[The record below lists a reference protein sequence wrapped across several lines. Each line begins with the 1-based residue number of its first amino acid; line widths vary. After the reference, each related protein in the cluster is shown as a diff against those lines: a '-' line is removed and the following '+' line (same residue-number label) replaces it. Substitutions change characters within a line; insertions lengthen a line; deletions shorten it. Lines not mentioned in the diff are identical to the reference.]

1 MSKIKVLANAITLFA
16 ILKIRSAIQ
25 EYQTRLIDSVKE
37 DIQRLHHKF
46 TQGYRHSDA
55 FHMSQLRDLPPVAS
69 AILWARQIE
78 KQLNANMKRVED
90 VLGKGW
96 EMYADGEKL
105 KTESETFRKKLNP
118 QPIFDAWIRDVTK
131 REHRASGR
139 LLEIM
144 RQRNANSLSDGQP
157 ALEIA
162 VNFDHQTIA
171 LFKEVRN
178 LLWLNYNVPH
188 TVISMAKEAKRIY
201 PHAASLMESL
211 RIYTQIS
218 ALVERTPDISILLAE
233 HRHRAQ
239 ELIGKGMNIRWENV
253 AYSFNSQKSGVT
265 EADKEGDASLAFFK
279 EFANVVG
286 ILQEKS
292 LSLVAISEHV
302 SQLIEDLSN
311 CPYDF
316 DSFAGTLARLQRIT
330 DDLNLQGFSNLDAW
344 INSLDERI
352 QHVLGQRISDEIDA
366 WCKAYSAEN
375 SGENDDATK
384 EPIVHELRM
393 RNQLI
398 YVEPPVEMAQ
408 ATWMKQLQRILGKYA
423 RRPDVA
429 SSDYFE

>member
-1 MSKIKVLANAITLFA
+1 
-16 ILKIRSAIQ
+16 
-25 EYQTRLIDSVKE
+25 
-37 DIQRLHHKF
+37 
-46 TQGYRHSDA
+46 
-55 FHMSQLRDLPPVAS
+55 MSQLRDLPPVAS
-69 AILWARQIE
+69 AIIWARQIE
-78 KQLNANMKRVED
+78 KQLNTDMKRVED

-105 KTESETFRKKLNP
+105 KTESEAFRKKLNP

-139 LLEIM
+139 LLEIV

-157 ALEIA
+157 ALELA

-218 ALVERTPDISILLAE
+218 ELVERTPDVSILLAE

-239 ELIGKGMNIRWENV
+239 DLIGKGMNIRWENV
-253 AYSFNSQKSGVT
+253 AYSFNTQRSGAT

-292 LSLVAISEHV
+292 ISLIAISQQVYQH
-302 SQLIEDLSN
+302 IEDLSQ

-316 DSFAGTLARLQRIT
+316 DSFADILSRLQMIA
-330 DDLNLQGFSNLDAW
+330 DDLNLQGFANLDAW
-344 INSLDERI
+344 IESLDKRI
-352 QHVLGQRISDEIDA
+352 QHILLERITNEIEN
-366 WCKAYSAEN
+366 WCQAYSADGQLN
-375 SGENDDATK
+375 VTDDDRRTNAATQ

-393 RNQLI
+393 KNQLI
-398 YVEPPVEMAQ
+398 YVEPPVEMTE
-408 ATWMKQLQRILGKYA
+408 ATWMKQLQRIMGEFRYGA
-423 RRPDVA
+423 FRTGPTDRRNSRCCVW
-429 SSDYFE
+429 SDRHQKLALRAQTL

>member
-1 MSKIKVLANAITLFA
+1 
-16 ILKIRSAIQ
+16 
-25 EYQTRLIDSVKE
+25 
-37 DIQRLHHKF
+37 
-46 TQGYRHSDA
+46 
-55 FHMSQLRDLPPVAS
+55 MSQLRDLPPVAS
-69 AILWARQIE
+69 AIIWARQIE

-139 LLEIM
+139 LLEIV
-144 RQRNANSLSDGQP
+144 RQRNANSFSDGQP

-178 LLWLNYNVPH
+178 LLWLNYSVPH

-218 ALVERTPDISILLAE
+218 ELVERTPDISILLAE

-253 AYSFNSQKSGVT
+253 AYSFNAQRSGVT

-292 LSLVAISEHV
+292 ISLVAISERI
-302 SQLIEDLSN
+302 SQLIEDLSR

-316 DSFAGTLARLQRIT
+316 ASFANILASLQRIT
-330 DDLNLQGFSNLDAW
+330 DDLNLQGFSNLDIW
-344 INSLDERI
+344 IDSLDARI
-352 QHVLGQRISDEIDA
+352 QHVLLQRVSDEIDA
-366 WCKAYSAEN
+366 WCQAYSSA
-375 SGENDDATK
+375 GQPGVPHDDRQNTVAIS

-393 RNQLI
+393 RNQVI
-398 YVEPPVEMAQ
+398 YVEPPVEMTQ
-408 ATWMKQLQRILGKYA
+408 ATWMKQLQRLLGELSWRLKEA
-423 RRPDVA
+423 CLTFSPRCRLWTKRHQKLAVRAPTSRGGGWIHDLPA
-429 SSDYFE
+429 NTR